1 LVWVYGRLYSA
12 TGEDINHVA
21 RLLVGFLLLAG
32 AGWALRRWPAQRVG
46 LVAAALL
53 VASSVGVSLTAAVP
67 DRLAWNAF
75 SPAALQEARAGG
87 RPVFVDFTAAWCLSC
102 QVNERVV
109 LHDAAVE
116 RELTAK
122 HYIMLRADWT
132 RYDPEITALLHSV
145 GRDGVP
151 TYVVFPSQPD
161 SKALV
166 LPELLTRS
174 EVLNALGH
182 SGT

>member
-1 LVWVYGRLYSA
+1 LRVCSSASYYLQVQAGHFGDGRHNASDWSPRHCWLP
-12 TGEDINHVA
+12 
-21 RLLVGFLLLAG
+21 LL
-32 AGWALRRWPAQRVG
+32 
-46 LVAAALL
+46 
-53 VASSVGVSLTAAVP
+53 VGVSLTAAVP